1 MYCTR
6 AELTDHVLEE
16 YLTAA
21 DNKKAETVA
30 TAISNIEAEMT
41 EALNCGGYTIT
52 PDSIPATVKKV
63 CAVIAAYNSV
73 SAITSL
79 IKTSANSENV
89 WLPLQ
94 RKFERAEKTLDQ
106 IREGKVRLAAPEA
119 DSAQPNDTVV
129 VVTPPSK
136 FGDCWSKF

>member
-6 AELTDHVLEE
+6 ADLTDHVLVE

-21 DNKKAETVA
+21 DNQKEGAVA
-30 TAISNIEAEMT
+30 KAISNIEAEMD
-41 EALNCGGYTIT
+41 EALVSGGYTIT

-63 CAVIAAYNSV
+63 CSVIAAYNSV

-79 IKTSANSENV
+79 IKTAANSENV

-106 IREGKVRLAAPEA
+106 IREGKIRLAPPEA
-119 DSAQPNDTVV
+119 KTSQPNDSFV
-129 VVTPPSK
+129 VVTSPSK
-136 FGDCWSKF
+136 WLASALN